1 MRFRLNQIRPQVA
14 DDAYIAPTA
23 VLIGRVDVQSKASV
37 WFNAVLRGDNEPI
50 TLGPES
56 NVQDGCVLHTDPGF
70 PLTLGRAVT
79 VGHNVVLHGC
89 SIGDEC
95 LIGMG
100 AIIMNGA
107 KIGHHC
113 LIGAGSLITEGKQ
126 IPDGS
131 MVLGA
136 PARVVR
142 ALKPEEIEKLRQGA
156 AIYVRRSVR
165 FQEEL
170 DPDD

>member
-79 VGHNVVLHGC
+79 IGHNVVLHGC

-95 LIGMG
+95 LIGAG
-100 AIIMNGA
+100 A
-107 KIGHHC
+107 
-113 LIGAGSLITEGKQ
+113 LITEGKQ

-142 ALKPEEIEKLRQGA
+142 ALKPEEIENLRQGA

-165 FQEEL
+165 FRDEL
-170 DPDD
+170 NSDD

>member
-1 MRFRLNQIRPQVA
+1 ML
-14 DDAYIAPTA
+14 
-23 VLIGRVDVQSKASV
+23 LGRVEVQSKASV

-70 PLTLGRAVT
+70 PCTVGRAVT
-79 VGHNVVLHGC
+79 IGHNVILHGC

-100 AIIMNGA
+100 TIIMNGA
-107 KIGHHC
+107 TIGRHC

-126 IPDGS
+126 IPEGS
-131 MVLGA
+131 MVLVA

-142 ALKPEEIEKLRQGA
+142 ALKPEDIEKLREGA
-156 AIYVRRSVR
+156 AIYVRRSAR
-165 FQEEL
+165 FRAEL
-170 DPDD
+170 APDD